1 MDATGTEIVKGQA
14 MDATENNSVLQLRK
28 VRKIFARD
36 SVDKII
42 ALNGVDLDV
51 YDRDFVT
58 VIGSNGA
65 GKSTLLNIVA
75 GVFPPERGGKVI
87 IKGHDV
93 TDLPEHKRAAYV
105 GRVWQEPA
113 VGTAGKL
120 TIEENLCLALLR
132 KHPRGLS
139 SAIDKQRRQQF
150 CEQLA
155 SLGLGLED
163 RLNTPVKNLSGG
175 QRQALALVMATIGNP
190 AILLLDEHVAT
201 LDPRTAQTVLQ
212 LTAEIVHREQMAA
225 IMVTHNMEVALRYGK
240 RLVMMHKGRIVV
252 DIGETDKKALTVTD
266 LIAAFERAAGEKFL
280 DDTILLSSQE

>member
-75 GVFPPERGGKVI
+75 GVFPPERGGMVI

-93 TDLPEHKRAAYV
+93 TNLPEHKRAAYV

-150 CEQLA
+150 REQLA